1 MLFYFFIIHPAILT
15 SLAKTSIKKSRL
27 HVLLSTY
34 LVSTW
39 FLSLLVGVAFLTL
52 ESLLLALACSLHE
65 QFIGCSQLA
74 YNVNILELDN
84 INRSSSAHAVYE
96 LS

>member
-1 MLFYFFIIHPAILT
+1 MDIPPNFLTVAQIDSYF
-15 SLAKTSIKKSRL
+15 
-27 HVLLSTY
+27 Y

-52 ESLLLALACSLHE
+52 ESLLLALACSLQE

-74 YNVNILELDN
+74 YNVNILELNN
-84 INRSSSAHAVYE
+84 INRSSSAHAGYK